1 LNEKNAMKFAFLMA
15 IPIVFGANIL
25 IIGNNTLPSELI
37 WATLVSFVIGLL
49 SIHVLFKYV
58 LVKRKNFRWFGIYC
72 LLLALVLGIWVLF
85 R

>member
-37 WATLVSFVIGLL
+37 WATLVSFVIGLQF
-49 SIHVLFKYV
+49 I
-58 LVKRKNFRWFGIYC
+58 R
-72 LLLALVLGIWVLF
+72 AQ
-85 R
+85 